1 VQIRFGSRRKF
12 RFSDRKHPM
21 TGIIS
26 VIIGIVALISLIVLF
41 LISSSVKGS
50 MGIVAG
56 FLGMFVL
63 ISSIVGFI
71 LAAKCYKKEDI
82 YMDLALF
89 INKLMLDDKIITYN
103 LYKEVQDVILKKNN
117 LK

>member
-82 YMDLALF
+82 YMMTPAIGTVLNGLL
-89 INKLMLDDKIITYN
+89 IVVCMI
-103 LYKEVQDVILKKNN
+103 LYAMGAV
-117 LK
+117 